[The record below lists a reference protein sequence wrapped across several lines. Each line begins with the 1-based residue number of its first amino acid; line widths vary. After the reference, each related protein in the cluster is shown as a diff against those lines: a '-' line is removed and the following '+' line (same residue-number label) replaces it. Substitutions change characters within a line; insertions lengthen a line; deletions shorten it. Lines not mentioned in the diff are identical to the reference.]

1 LAVGEDRGMIEG
13 SGEHTMDGEI
23 QTAHTDAQP
32 PLHETQHLSANG
44 DDAGRNS
51 PTHGLRARV
60 KAASVNGVAD
70 GRSNPGLDGTR
81 YTLTPA

>member
-1 LAVGEDRGMIEG
+1 MIEG
-13 SGEHTMDGEI
+13 SGEDTMDGET
-23 QTAHTDAQP
+23 QTARTDAAP
-32 PLHETQHLSANG
+32 PLHEAQHLSPNR

-60 KAASVNGVAD
+60 STTTVDGVAD
-70 GRSNPGLDGTR
+70 RGSNPRLIETR